1 MTPSSASQ
9 KADAAPPLDT
19 THRASRWHTMP
30 SEAAA
35 STSDRPLASSATAE
49 RRRGRPPKRATTSAI
64 LRPTPPA
71 VWCTEPTALLV
82 DTSVSDALLA
92 MTSLT
97 MPPTITC
104 AVVRPNRTKAHQ
116 SLLIGYLLHSARR
129 SAAACRR
136 ARFVSAA
143 GRAVT
148 TCARRKCECD
158 PSIHRPVFAERAT
171 GLAVVCSRPTHDA
184 AWAGR
189 ARCGCS
195 RALLRTGS
203 FPFALR
209 ATPHPIAYRCRS
221 VCADAHAPARP
232 HARRCGFLRHAHA
245 HAWPRARQ
253 RRASRPQCSR
263 KHSRAQVWT
272 LAASQPG
279 VTGRPM
285 ATIATGH
292 DRGSTAQALA
302 AARSKAH
309 QSVWAGSAGT
319 SLRAADTDGLSGGS
333 RSAFRC

>member
-1 MTPSSASQ
+1 M
-9 KADAAPPLDT
+9 
-19 THRASRWHTMP
+19 R
-30 SEAAA
+30 
-35 STSDRPLASSATAE
+35 
-49 RRRGRPPKRATTSAI
+49 
-64 LRPTPPA
+64 
-71 VWCTEPTALLV
+71 
-82 DTSVSDALLA
+82 
-92 MTSLT
+92 
-97 MPPTITC
+97 
-104 AVVRPNRTKAHQ
+104 
-116 SLLIGYLLHSARR
+116 
-129 SAAACRR
+129 
-136 ARFVSAA
+136 
-143 GRAVT
+143 
-148 TCARRKCECD
+148 
-158 PSIHRPVFAERAT
+158 SIHPGLVFAERAT

-279 VTGRPM
+279 VTGRP
-285 ATIATGH
+285 ICNHCNGH
-292 DRGSTAQALA
+292 DRGSTARLRQRVPKRTRVGGLGRHERSYARRIRTASPVGPGPHSA
-302 AARSKAH
+302 A
-309 QSVWAGSAGT
+309 T
-319 SLRAADTDGLSGGS
+319 
-333 RSAFRC
+333 RSASHPVTLAQPYLHTRPRAHAAQRLAWPRRGRGRVWRHTRAEPNNLILKATRAGAHRSTSALSRRR